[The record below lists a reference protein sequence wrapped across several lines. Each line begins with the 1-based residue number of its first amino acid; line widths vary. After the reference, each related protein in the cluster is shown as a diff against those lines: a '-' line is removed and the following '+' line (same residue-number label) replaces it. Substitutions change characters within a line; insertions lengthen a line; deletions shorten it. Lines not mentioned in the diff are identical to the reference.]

1 MMETR
6 GALAWI
12 LERGMLWV
20 MVLSVL
26 GWVMGLEM
34 ERAE

>member
-20 MVLSVL
+20 MVLGQIL
-26 GWVMGLEM
+26 LEW
-34 ERAE
+34 E